1 MENVSL
7 FENFIILGITSLC
20 FGVFLSVP
28 KIDLIVGGIIGGIS
42 WALYVFLMEISGEII
57 LPYFISTLTI
67 GILGNLSSKITKRP
81 IFLYMLPG
89 IIPLVPGYSLYYTM
103 LYIVNENYSSA
114 LHKGIETLFIAFAIS
129 SGLIVSE
136 SLKKILNNIL
146 KKLKI

>member
-103 LYIVNENYSSA
+103 FYIVTEDYSLA
-114 LHKGIETLFIAFAIS
+114 LHKGIETLFIAFSIS

-136 SLKKILNNIL
+136 SLKKILNNLL
-146 KKLKI
+146 KKLKV

>member
-1 MENVSL
+1 MENVSI

-20 FGVFLSVP
+20 FGVFLSIP

-42 WALYVFLMEISGEII
+42 WALYVFLMRLSGEMI

-67 GILGNLSSKITKRP
+67 GILGNISSKITKRP
-81 IFLYMLPG
+81 TFLYMLPG

-103 LYIVNENYSSA
+103 LYIVTENYSLA

-136 SLKKILNNIL
+136 SLKKILNNLL

>member
-1 MENVSL
+1 MENVSI

-20 FGVFLSVP
+20 FGVFLSIP

-42 WALYVFLMEISGEII
+42 WALYVFLMRLSGEMI

-67 GILGNLSSKITKRP
+67 GILGNISSKITKRP
-81 IFLYMLPG
+81 TFLYMLPG

-103 LYIVNENYSSA
+103 LYIVTEDYSSA

-136 SLKKILNNIL
+136 SLKKILNNLL
-146 KKLKI
+146 KKLKK